1 MKQLIDI
8 FLIFLSS
15 IILAGCSNKVEVS
28 PSQNS
33 ALNSISTSNAD
44 TKKGSL
50 QNNLDNFINGEWFEA
65 IGNDKEIQK
74 KYEEKEERDFT
85 LQEYVDK
92 AAAYKKVHP
101 SDHEHSNIHKL
112 ESIPV
117 IGSTKSR

>member
-8 FLIFLSS
+8 FLIFISS
-15 IILAGCSNKVEVS
+15 IFLAGCSHKVEIS

-50 QNNLDNFINGEWFEA
+50 QNSLDNFIKGEWFEA
-65 IGNDKEIQK
+65 IENDKEIQEE
-74 KYEEKEERDFT
+74 YDEKEERDFT

-92 AAAYKKVHP
+92 AAAYKKAHP
-101 SDHEHSNIHKL
+101 SDHKHSNVHKL
-112 ESIPV
+112 ESMPI
-117 IGSTKSR
+117 IGNTKSR